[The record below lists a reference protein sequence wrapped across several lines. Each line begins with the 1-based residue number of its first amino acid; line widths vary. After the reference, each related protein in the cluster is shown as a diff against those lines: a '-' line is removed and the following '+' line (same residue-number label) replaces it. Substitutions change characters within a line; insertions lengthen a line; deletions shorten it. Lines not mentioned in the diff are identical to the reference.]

1 MPVNL
6 TNTQPLA
13 WDSAN
18 LDADTKAM
26 LDNLQPNI
34 LQPHVREHLSVLF
47 LHFGDAADGKRLLK
61 ALVPL
66 MKSARKHLEE
76 VRAFRQSQAAGT
88 PYVGVGISK
97 PGYLK
102 LGHATNA
109 FSDNAFKSGMKHR
122 KDTLSDPA
130 VSSWDKH
137 FQEEIHAVVLIGD
150 ATEPVVA
157 ATRAKVLGLL
167 PASVKVVGE
176 ETGLGQRDAQ
186 GKGIEHFGYVD
197 GRSQPLFLADQV
209 TEEGKGTNWNPF
221 FPLSHVLEA
230 DPLAP
235 KPKQHFGSYL
245 VFRKLEQN
253 VRAFRQ
259 AEQDLADHLGL
270 KGDDRKRAGAMLVGR
285 FRNGTPLRLHGKASA
300 DTFPVQNDFSY
311 RDDTGA
317 KCPVSAHIRKTN
329 PRDSRDGGLERS
341 LGVMMARRGQ
351 TYGTRADHPWDDA
364 PPETRPT
371 GGVGLLFMAFNSSLQ
386 NQFEFMQSA
395 WANTPG
401 FPADGTGHDPVI
413 GQGKRTGKVRFPES
427 WGATKLSP
435 SQVQVP
441 QTVTMKGGEYFF
453 MPSLAYLKNP

>member
-6 TNTQPLA
+6 ANSTPLA
-13 WDSAN
+13 WDSAG

-34 LQPHVREHLSVLF
+34 LQAHVREHLSVLF
-47 LHFGDAADGKRLLK
+47 FHFTDGPDGRRFLH

-76 VRAFRQSQAAGT
+76 IRAFDKSGTGGT

-97 PGYLK
+97 AGYLK
-102 LGHATNA
+102 LGHATTK
-109 FSDNAFKSGMKHR
+109 FDDNAFKSGLKR
-122 KDTLSDPA
+122 RQTTLSDPP
-130 VSSWDKH
+130 VSGWEAPYQK
-137 FQEEIHAVVLIGD
+137 EIHAVVLIGD
-150 ATEPVVA
+150 ATAEPVA
-157 ATRAKVLGLL
+157 ATRKRVLALL
-167 PASVKVVGE
+167 PKTAEKVGE
-176 ETGLGQRDAQ
+176 ETGLGLRNAQ
-186 GKGIEHFGYVD
+186 GRGIEHFGYID

-209 TEEGKGTNWNPF
+209 AKESGTNWTPF
-221 FPLSHVLEA
+221 FPLSHILVA

-235 KPKQHFGSYL
+235 KPAQHFGSYL

-259 AEQDLADHLGL
+259 AEEHLADSLGL
-270 KGDDRKRAGAMLVGR
+270 TGADRQLAGAMLVGR
-285 FRNGTPLRLHGKASA
+285 FRNGTPLRLHGKPSS
-300 DTFPVQNDFSY
+300 DDFPVQNDFSY
-311 RDDTGA
+311 RDDPGS

-329 PRDSRDGGLERS
+329 PRDSRDGGLERV

-351 TYGTRADHPWDDA
+351 TYGTRADRPWDDA

-386 NQFEFMQSA
+386 NQFEFTQQT
-395 WANTPG
+395 WADNAD
-401 FPADGTGHDPVI
+401 FPASGTGHDAVI
-413 GQGKRTGKVRFPES
+413 GQGKRDIKVRFPKA
-427 WGATKLSP
+427 WGGDKLSTP
-435 SQVQVP
+435 QAQIP

-453 MPSLAYLKNP
+453 MPSLAYLKSL